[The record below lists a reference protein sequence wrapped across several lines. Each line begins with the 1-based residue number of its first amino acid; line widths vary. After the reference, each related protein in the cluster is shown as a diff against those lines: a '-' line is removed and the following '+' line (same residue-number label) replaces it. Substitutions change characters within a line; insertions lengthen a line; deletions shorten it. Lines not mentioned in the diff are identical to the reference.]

1 MNNKNITN
9 QMPVTDPIT
18 AYSKL
23 ISGMQYLKNSE
34 IKLVFAPDAVRDNGI
49 MIDNVDQF
57 IDDALKEN
65 SKNRMGMNAAIDI
78 GGHGAIGIMAA
89 AKLRQD
95 MNVDCT
101 LVAKVFAGAK
111 KEVLDYFINGSIVAK
126 GATPINTDYVL
137 DDNGAAGKT
146 NIVLETKRH
155 TKSGIVQHTTIGT
168 VRGQPVLNL
177 NEFGDR
183 KLELLTKLGEADVVG
198 VLSLKSPMMKELPQA
213 MRDAKLGFK
222 ELVSDATTGDD
233 TEIVVDAINFLKK
246 NGCPITLLSLND
258 EEVVRYAKITWTL
271 KNSPTKVDEFLK
283 SNKEY
288 CKAKKDK
295 KDANA
300 ELLELEAAGAL
311 PSAKVGLNEKI
322 RKYDAIIKKCS
333 DEFEMGLEP
342 KLSKQW
348 TANPLKAAAVLNEY
362 LGIPLLFHNF
372 AGSKIFDKTGKKE
385 TAFVPSISLVP
396 ASGTLGAGDTML
408 GAIMLAMAVK
418 ARLEKENAPA
428 HLKMSLEDCLM
439 AANVATGFRLQNEK
453 VAGTANECYEWVRQ
467 PTTSLTAL
475 KSAGKKGHW
484 QTGVATEVKLVEEQ
498 FKALQEAKKNGFV
511 GPEYENAKA
520 IVGDFVVERFRVEE
534 IRSRFT
540 KPKDAASKKVIS
552 DLLEYV
558 NGKDPVFSEAAID
571 SLRIL
576 AKSNPPV
583 RKSDLTVKDMIR
595 DELGIGKIR
604 IAVGIDLDA
613 TLFDSKA
620 ARERA
625 GARGIMAMQLKTG
638 DDKPI
643 SVESSQQL
651 FIALYNRHE
660 EFKAMGFPDFRQIWN
675 CREMYAAAAAIV
687 RAGGKDGN
695 PIKNSDELAVTLAS
709 FKNQSTNPLL
719 DINSNYSQILATKI
733 QNIMQFGSYLKRIS
747 NAEKAY
753 VETGLVPYLDA
764 RRTLSILRDLLGA
777 DCYIVTE
784 GHDQTQRDKI
794 RMLGLSEFFSEGD
807 RVLSTGYAK
816 APWRV
821 AAGLSVEKDR
831 LDKVKL
837 DNTDK
842 YAKTLEKAVEAMK
855 SEATAAEISD
865 AMKRVDDA
873 KHANATYDEEKAV
886 FDWVS
891 SMFTRNAKK
900 SGEAGAF
907 YSEVLRAIYKNP
919 DNPREAIGSG
929 DHANGKAAPFIA
941 FMAGDRLD
949 NDIVAMELVSKEV
962 VPIIVKKGNYA
973 VEYGKAV
980 KSIETLRTAEKA
992 AAPQEEIMKEKKELN
1007 ELLGLSGERTLEEY
1021 EALMPK
1027 FEANTPSDVACFLLS
1042 KDTYKGVVP
1051 VSQPKKMQVDFG
1063 ADVLDYVL
1071 LSKLSPSTTITMF
1084 CEDVLKSIA
1093 HSPDDKVCRAV
1104 EYFTEHLRNE
1114 HLEDNHKNH
1123 IPSQMKVAAAKNL
1136 AILLEN
1142 CPNPTQKI
1150 TKAATDAASE
1160 LVKGFTNK
1168 AEDPKIREDLITEY
1182 GKISDDNGPIT
1193 TLLGE
1198 SAGFPSSLIH
1208 ALDTTCAK
1216 IQRTNRLKEAVVNAV
1231 ENTGKICTKMQS
1243 AAIANGDYLMYKQ
1256 AVRQIITDMKLQDY
1270 KNHPLLS
1277 GICAQA
1283 ASMYTACMD
1292 AKYRKEMNAERRE
1305 RINIS
1310 REQKKMTR

>member
-9 QMPVTDPIT
+9 QMPITDPIT

-23 ISGMQYLKNSE
+23 ISGTQYLKNSE
-34 IKLVFAPDAVRDNGI
+34 IKLVFAPDAVRDNEI

-65 SKNRMGMNAAIDI
+65 SKNRMGMNATIKI
-78 GGHGAIGIMAA
+78 GGHGAIGIISAA
-89 AKLRQD
+89 TLRQD
-95 MNVDCT
+95 MNVECA

-111 KEVLDYFINGSIVAK
+111 KEVLDYFINGSIAAK

-155 TKSGIVQHTTIGT
+155 TKTGIAQHTTIGT
-168 VRGQPVLNL
+168 VRGQPTLKLAN
-177 NEFGDR
+177 FDDR
-183 KLELLTKLGEADVVG
+183 TFELLKKLDEADVVG
-198 VLSLKSPMMKELPQA
+198 VLSLKSHMMKELPQA

-233 TEIVVDAINFLKK
+233 TQVVVDAINFLKK
-246 NGCPITLLSLND
+246 DGRAITLLSLND
-258 EEVVRYAKITWTL
+258 EEAVRYAQIAWIL
-271 KNSPTKVDEFLK
+271 KNDPTGIDALK
-283 SNKEY
+283 SNEY
-288 CKAKKDK
+288 CEAKKQFD
-295 KDANA
+295 DAQNK
-300 ELLELEAAGAL
+300 LSDLEKAGAL

-322 RKYDAIIKKCS
+322 RECETTIKKCS
-333 DEFEMGLEP
+333 DEFEMGLVP
-342 KLSKQW
+342 KHSKEW
-348 TANPLKAAAVLNEY
+348 KANPLKAAKFLNED

-439 AANVATGFRLQNEK
+439 VANVATGFRLQNEK

-467 PTTSLTAL
+467 TTTNLTAL

-484 QTGVATEVKLVEEQ
+484 QAGVANEVKHVEER
-498 FKALQEAKKNGFV
+498 FKALQEAKKSGFAALDCDKA
-511 GPEYENAKA
+511 NAQ
-520 IVGDFVVERFRVEE
+520 VGDFVVERFRVEE
-534 IRSRFT
+534 IRSGFT
-540 KPKDAASKKVIS
+540 KPNDAASKKVIS
-552 DLLEYV
+552 DLLGYV
-558 NGKDPVFSEAAID
+558 NGKDPVFSGAAID

-576 AKSNPPV
+576 AKSNP
-583 RKSDLTVKDMIR
+583 SVKDMIR
-595 DELGIGKIR
+595 DELGIGKTR
-604 IAVGIDLDA
+604 VAAMFDLDA

-625 GARGIMAMQLKTG
+625 GARGIMAMLLKTNDG
-638 DDKPI
+638 KTL
-643 SVESSQQL
+643 SFESSQRL

-660 EFKAMGFPDFRQIWN
+660 EFKAMGFPDFRQVWN
-675 CREMYAAAAAIV
+675 CPQMYAAAAAIV
-687 RAGGKDGN
+687 RAGGKGGS
-695 PIKNSDELAVTLAS
+695 PIENSNELASTLALIE
-709 FKNQSTNPLL
+709 KQSTNPLL

-733 QNIMQFGSYLKRIS
+733 NNIMNYGNYLMRIN

-784 GHDQTQRDKI
+784 GHDPTQRDKV
-794 RMLGLSEFFSEGD
+794 RMLGLSEFFGEGD

-821 AAGLSVEKDR
+821 AAGLSVEQER
-831 LDKVKL
+831 LRKAKL
-837 DNTDK
+837 DSTDE
-842 YAKTLEKAVEAMK
+842 YAKTLEKTVEAIK
-855 SEATAAEISD
+855 NGADVVEIATT
-865 AMKRVDDA
+865 MKRVEGA
-873 KHANATYDEEKAV
+873 KCAIATYSEEKAV

-907 YSEVLRAIYKNP
+907 YSEVLRAINKSH
-919 DNPREAIGSG
+919 DNPREAIGAG

-973 VEYGKAV
+973 IEYGEAV
-980 KSIETLRTAEKA
+980 KSIETLQIAKKTNTTPK
-992 AAPQEEIMKEKKELN
+992 EEIVKEKEKLN
-1007 ELLGLSGERTLEEY
+1007 KLLGLSGERTLEEY

-1027 FEANTPSDVACFLLS
+1027 LEANTLSDVARFILS
-1042 KDTYKGVVP
+1042 KSTYSGVVH

-1063 ADVLDYVL
+1063 ENVLDNAL
-1071 LSKLSPSTTITMF
+1071 LGKLSPSNTIKMF

-1093 HSPDDKVCRAV
+1093 HGPEDKICQAV
-1104 EYFTEHLRNE
+1104 EYFTQHLKNE
-1114 HLEDNHKNH
+1114 HLENSHQNHR
-1123 IPSQMKVAAAKNL
+1123 PSQMKVAAAENL

-1142 CPNPTQKI
+1142 CPNHTQKI
-1150 TKAATDAASE
+1150 AKAATDAASE
-1160 LVKGFTNK
+1160 LVKGFMDK
-1168 AEDPKIREDLITEY
+1168 AEDPKTREEFVNAY
-1182 GKISDDNGPIT
+1182 GRISDDNSPIT
-1193 TLLGE
+1193 NLLGE
-1198 SAGFPSSLIH
+1198 SAEFPDFLIH
-1208 ALDTTCAK
+1208 ALDITCAK
-1216 IQRTNRLKEAVVNAV
+1216 IQRTNRLKEAVAAVVNAV
-1231 ENTGKICTKMQS
+1231 ENTGRICTKMQS
-1243 AAIANGDYLMYKQ
+1243 AAIASGDYLMYKQ
-1256 AVRQIITDMKLQDY
+1256 AVKQIIKDMNLRDY
-1270 KNHPLLS
+1270 KDHPQLS

-1292 AKYRKEMNAERRE
+1292 AKYRKEMNADRRE

-1310 REQKKMTR
+1310 REQKKMIG